1 MMHCLQIN
9 NESPVKGDATK
20 LVAEAY
26 DKQTT
31 AAEIDALVDSGL
43 SVLEAVTWWM
53 EERSLPEAQ
62 FARYIPEAI
71 IEQLK
76 LEVIEDNI
84 LKPSLTKQNTHSTLD
99 FLYG

>member
-1 MMHCLQIN
+1 MHCLLT
-9 NESPVKGDATK
+9 EETPVTGNPTK

-31 AAEIDALVDSGL
+31 AAEIDDLVATGL

-53 EERSLPEAQ
+53 EERSIPESQ
-62 FARYIPEAI
+62 FARYIPEAV